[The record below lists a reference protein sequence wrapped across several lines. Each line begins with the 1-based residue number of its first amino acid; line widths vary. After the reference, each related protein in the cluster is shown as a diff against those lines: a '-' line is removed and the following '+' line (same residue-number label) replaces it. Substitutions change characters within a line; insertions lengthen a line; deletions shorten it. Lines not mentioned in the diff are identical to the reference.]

1 VSYLYRRIFKTQLTG
16 SAVIRELLQTM
27 FVGDMLRPGS
37 DAWIVSPWVS
47 NVVLLDN
54 RSGDF
59 DALNPEWGRR
69 EVRLNDVLL
78 SLLTR
83 GRRVT
88 VITRD
93 EEPSRK
99 FLRDL
104 QELADQHL
112 LTDQLEVVVRDRLHT
127 KGILLTDA
135 LLLGSMNLT
144 YSGLQI
150 NDEWIEYSR
159 DTEDIARARMEFA
172 TYCRIEA

>member
-16 SAVIRELLQTM
+16 SAVIRELLQSM
-27 FVGDMLRPGS
+27 FVGEMLRPGA

-69 EVRLNDVLL
+69 EVRLSDVLL
-78 SLLTR
+78 SLLMR

-93 EEPSRK
+93 TEPNRK
-99 FLRDL
+99 FLGNL

-112 LTDQLEVVVRDRLHT
+112 LSDQVGVVVRERLHT

-144 YSGLQI
+144 FSGLQI

-159 DTEDIARARMEFA
+159 DAEDIARARMEFA
-172 TYCRIEA
+172 TYCRTEA